1 MTNYEQAL
9 GLIVSG
15 TQKADEFQCDEI
27 EFQINYQ
34 TKFGQH
40 VSMVGSVP
48 ELGSW
53 DAERRAIKMNWTKDH
68 IWRVR
73 FQRNTLPPVFEF
85 KFLIKDDNGIVAW
98 ERDPNHKFDL
108 P

>member
-1 MTNYEQAL
+1 
-9 GLIVSG
+9 
-15 TQKADEFQCDEI
+15 
-27 EFQINYQ
+27 
-34 TKFGQH
+34 
-40 VSMVGSVP
+40 MVGSVP